1 MAEEFRVGSV
11 VSLASQRLSYSVAR
25 SYLIALLRV
34 LRLTKTHKPS
44 PKNRKKTML
53 VNSVLQASMFGMG
66 FCHLFSL
73 SRRYS
78 ARQLISGLVDRLAI
92 RLVALLVS
100 IGLGWSAIAS
110 PAFAQPST
118 SIQPYLDRVTESIT
132 EFTLDNGMKFIV
144 LEQHEAPVATVMLYA
159 NVGASNEEDGQT
171 GIAHYL
177 EHLAFKGTTRIGTTN
192 YAAEKEVL
200 DKLDVVFDQLMAAEK
215 SGDEAAL
222 AQLNQEFA
230 ALQTEAA
237 SYVEQNKFG
246 QIIEQTGGTGLNA
259 TTSADATR
267 YFYNLPSN
275 KLELWFSL
283 ESERFL
289 DPVFREFYKE
299 KEVILEERRMRVDN
313 SPIGQ
318 MVERFSEVAFTQ
330 HPYRRP
336 VIGYQEDLRQAT
348 RAQVQAFFDKYYGP
362 SNLIAAVVGDVDP
375 AQVRQFAEVYF
386 GRYESRV
393 DPPALVVNE
402 PAQTEP
408 REFAL
413 ELASEPWYL
422 EGYHRPG
429 INDPDHVVYSMIDSI
444 LIGGR
449 TARLY
454 KALVEPQ
461 IALDVGSANGFPGDK
476 QSTVM
481 LLYGLTAP
489 GHTVDEIAAGFESEL
504 VRLQNE
510 PVDTKTLDRVKTQAR
525 AGLLG
530 QLDSNRGMAS
540 LLTEYEAKTGDWR
553 NVFAELQAIEAVS
566 AEDVQRVAKA
576 VFQPTNRTVGKL
588 ISAGAQAAEPEST
601 DPPATAPEAP
611 EETPDETSEE
621 TPEAATPPAS
631 ELAAPEADTAAP
643 DASTAE

>member
-1 MAEEFRVGSV
+1 
-11 VSLASQRLSYSVAR
+11 
-25 SYLIALLRV
+25 
-34 LRLTKTHKPS
+34 
-44 PKNRKKTML
+44 
-53 VNSVLQASMFGMG
+53 MG
-66 FCHLFSL
+66 FDRRLEFFQPSSNKLLLLNRFRAASL
-73 SRRYS
+73 RCT
-78 ARQLISGLVDRLAI
+78 AL
-92 RLVALLVS
+92 LVALWF
-100 IGLGWSAIAS
+100 GLS
-110 PAFAQPST
+110 AFAPPAMARGLWLSQANAAEN
-118 SIQPYLDRVTESIT
+118 SIQPYLDRVAEAVT

-144 LEQHEAPVATVMLYA
+144 LEQHEAPVVSMMLYA
-159 NVGASNEEDGQT
+159 NVGAANEEDGQT
-171 GIAHYL
+171 GVAHYL
-177 EHLAFKGTTRIGTTN
+177 EHLAFKGTTRIGTRD
-192 YAAEKEVL
+192 YPAEKKVL

-215 SGDEAAL
+215 AGDEAKQAEL
-222 AQLNQEFA
+222 TEQFA

-289 DPVFREFYKE
+289 DPVLREFYKE

-318 MVERFSEVAFTQ
+318 MIERFSEVAYTE

-336 VIGYQEDLRQAT
+336 VIGYQDDLRQAT

-362 SNLIAAVVGDVDP
+362 SNLISAIVGDVDP
-375 AQVRQFAEVYF
+375 VQVKQLAETYF
-386 GRYESRV
+386 GRYESREN
-393 DPPALVVNE
+393 PPELVANE
-402 PAQTEP
+402 PKQTEP
-408 REFAL
+408 RDFSL
-413 ELASEPWYL
+413 ELVSEPWYL

-444 LIGGR
+444 LTGGR

-476 QSTVM
+476 EETVM

-489 GHTVDEIAAGFESEL
+489 GSDVDDIAAGIQTEL
-504 VRLQNE
+504 TRLKNE
-510 PVDTKTLDRVKTQAR
+510 PVDQKTLDRVKTQAR

-530 QLDSNRGMAS
+530 QLDSNNGMAS
-540 LLTEYEAKTGDWR
+540 LLAEYQAKTGDWR
-553 NVFAELQAIEAVS
+553 NVFSELQAIEAVT
-566 AEDVQRVAKA
+566 ADDVQRVAKE
-576 VFQPTNRTVGKL
+576 VFRPGNVTVGKL
-588 ISAGAQAAEPEST
+588 ISAGEQPTEAPMPET
-601 DPPATAPEAP
+601 TLPTEGDPGTAPEGP
-611 EETPDETSEE
+611 TQ
-621 TPEAATPPAS
+621 TPEQAPAS
-631 ELAAPEADTAAP
+631 EGGSDDSAEAAPTQPTEA
-643 DASTAE
+643 SQ